1 MRSVLK
7 LTGAVGILVLVPT
20 FASRFFVGMDPNDA
34 GMMVSQLIIVT
45 AIMFVFLGTLR
56 LIKIYEDKT
65 LAMIEENKDDIEKL
79 RQIRDERKSNP
90 KADI

>member
-34 GMMVSQLIIVT
+34 G
-45 AIMFVFLGTLR
+45 
-56 LIKIYEDKT
+56 
-65 LAMIEENKDDIEKL
+65 
-79 RQIRDERKSNP
+79 
-90 KADI
+90 